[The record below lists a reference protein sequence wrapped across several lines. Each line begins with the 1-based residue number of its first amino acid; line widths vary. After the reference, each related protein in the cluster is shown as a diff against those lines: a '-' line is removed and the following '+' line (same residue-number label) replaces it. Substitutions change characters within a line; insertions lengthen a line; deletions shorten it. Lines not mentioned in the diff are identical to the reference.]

1 MTLLSV
7 MGVAVPS
14 TYERHQ
20 VVIARLTAFI
30 AANYARPLYLA
41 EFCVATG
48 VPERTL
54 RACCQAQLGMSPI
67 RYLLLHRMRLARQAL
82 SAATPK
88 TATVTAVATA
98 LGFFELGRF
107 AAEYR
112 EMFGEAPLATL
123 RRLSNKDL
131 LPPRTQVL
139 IAQCRDKVSAD
150 WHA

>member
-67 RYLLLHRMRLARQAL
+67 RYLLLHLD
-82 SAATPK
+82 AAC
-88 TATVTAVATA
+88 
-98 LGFFELGRF
+98 
-107 AAEYR
+107 AA
-112 EMFGEAPLATL
+112 
-123 RRLSNKDL
+123 SS
-131 LPPRTQVL
+131 
-139 IAQCRDKVSAD
+139 QCRYAKDCNRHCSRNRA
-150 WHA
+150 WFL